1 METLGLVLA
10 VLPLFI
16 EGAKQYS
23 KGVDTIT
30 KVVSR
35 TLRDKR
41 LLEFYKDFWWELFVL
56 NVNVRKVVNS
66 LPDLSDERK
75 ADIEIEGGISD
86 WHNSSDIVRAVR
98 EYFGTEERY
107 NAFLVVMDQIVQLLS
122 QLVKDST
129 IQISK
134 RETVISCSPMTRYD

>member
-1 METLGLVLA
+1 MASGIECVGLVLA

-30 KVVSR
+30 KVVSHAF
-35 TLRDKR
+35 RDKR
-41 LLEFYKDFWWELFVL
+41 LLEFYEEFWWELYFL
-56 NVNVRKVVNS
+56 NRNIRKVVNS
-66 LPDLSDERK
+66 LPHLSDERK
-75 ADIEIEGGISD
+75 AGIEEFEGGISD
-86 WHNSSDIVRAVR
+86 WHHSSDIVTALR
-98 EYFGTEERY
+98 EYFVTEERY
-107 NAFLVVMDQIVQLLS
+107 NAFLVVMDRIVQLLS

-134 RETVISCSPMTRYD
+134 KETVIPC